1 QLSMS
6 SNKRNSIMPAASQAG
21 PKAPVHFSSS
31 ITIHDSA
38 ILSGMYPITISSESV
53 IHPRARLESE
63 GGPVN
68 IGRRCI
74 VQERVLLGAGGNHAE
89 GSVTLGDYVTVEAA
103 ANIECGGTMIGEGT
117 IVGVGCKIGPGAFIG
132 KYCTLTP
139 RSVIAPKERIP
150 DGTVVYSNGMRRPD
164 KRGIIDLRKEA
175 QVRQIEALRRLIPS
189 TPAKFQ

>member
-1 QLSMS
+1 MS

-53 IHPRARLESE
+53 VHPRARLESE

-74 VQERVLLGAGGNHAE
+74 VQERVLLGAGGNRAE

-103 ANIECGGTMIGEGT
+103 ANIECGGTMVGEGT
-117 IVGVGCKIGPGAFIG
+117 VVGVGCKIGSGAFIG
-132 KYCTLTP
+132 KVRYAGALNGVAI
-139 RSVIAPKERIP
+139 R
-150 DGTVVYSNGMRRPD
+150 TVSG
-164 KRGIIDLRKEA
+164 LCRKY
-175 QVRQIEALRRLIPS
+175 
-189 TPAKFQ
+189 

>member
-1 QLSMS
+1 MS
-6 SNKRNSIMPAASQAG
+6 SNKRSSIMPAASQAG

-53 IHPRARLESE
+53 VHPRARLESE

-74 VQERVLLGAGGNHAE
+74 VQERVLLGAGGNRAE

-103 ANIECGGTMIGEGT
+103 ANIECGGTMVGEGT
-117 IVGVGCKIGPGAFIG
+117 VVGVGCKIGSGAFIG

-150 DGTVVYSNGMRRPD
+150 DGTVVYSNGMRRLD
-164 KRGIIDLRKEA
+164 KRGIVDLRKEA